1 MSTITD
7 ISSILK
13 NNLRE
18 VMDSFIDSLLVGLL
32 TYLIIVFVTTGVS

>member
-18 VMDSFIDSLLVGLL
+18 VMDSFIDSVLVGLL
-32 TYLIIVFVTTGVS
+32 TYLIIVFVSTGVS